1 MSKTRSATEGQEE
14 QETTQPRVRV
24 PRHVAIIMDG
34 NGRWAQQRG
43 LPRAEGHIRGQDA
56 LRATLRAAAELGIE
70 YLTVYAFS
78 TENWARPQQEV
89 EALMELLVSAI
100 HSETPELMS
109 QGVRLWAIGDLS
121 RLPERARQSLYEC
134 IERTKD
140 NRQITLVLALSY
152 SSRDELTRATRRI
165 AGAIHRGE
173 LQETDITEELITSYL
188 DTADLPDPD
197 LLIRTGGEERISNY
211 LLWQAA
217 YSELFFSPVYWPD
230 FGKAPLEAA
239 LEAYASRERRFGK
252 TSEQIQLED

>member
-1 MSKTRSATEGQEE
+1 
-14 QETTQPRVRV
+14 
-24 PRHVAIIMDG
+24 MDG

-109 QGVRLWAIGDLS
+109 QGVRLRAIGDLS

-140 NRQITLVLALSY
+140 NKQITLVLALSY
-152 SSRDELTRATRRI
+152 SSPIPTYSYVQGARSASATISSGR
-165 AGAIHRGE
+165 
-173 LQETDITEELITSYL
+173 
-188 DTADLPDPD
+188 LPTPSSSS
-197 LLIRTGGEERISNY
+197 RQSTGQTLARLPSK
-211 LLWQAA
+211 
-217 YSELFFSPVYWPD
+217 PH
-230 FGKAPLEAA
+230 
-239 LEAYASRERRFGK
+239 
-252 TSEQIQLED
+252 

>member
-1 MSKTRSATEGQEE
+1 
-14 QETTQPRVRV
+14 
-24 PRHVAIIMDG
+24 
-34 NGRWAQQRG
+34 
-43 LPRAEGHIRGQDA
+43 
-56 LRATLRAAAELGIE
+56 
-70 YLTVYAFS
+70 
-78 TENWARPQQEV
+78 
-89 EALMELLVSAI
+89 
-100 HSETPELMS
+100 MS
-109 QGVRLWAIGDLS
+109 QGVRLRAIGDLS
-121 RLPERARQSLYEC
+121 RLPERAHQSLYEC

-140 NRQITLVLALSY
+140 NKQITLVLALSY